1 MIQFRSVFF
10 EDVYGYIEKERRE
23 DGLFMAKQQ
32 KLVLISEIKKY
43 VMQGFLL
50 LTLKNLA
57 PISELSG
64 LML

>member
-32 KLVLISEIKKY
+32 KLVLISVIKKHE
-43 VMQGFLL
+43 MQRFFLF
-50 LTLKNLA
+50 TIKNLA
-57 PISELSG
+57 SNSRLSS
-64 LML
+64 LIF